1 LFPDFSSICSHKS
14 ALDFAIEKLGTT
26 SEQNDRK
33 RSKPRSKINN
43 LRAKWTWEQLG
54 NRTRRTRGKTR
65 DQGRPEGKASQQL
78 SVSRLC
84 LQNLHPRFKSGRRL
98 QFHSANPELLEART
112 RGKGATSLVSRRAWP
127 DLPHPVSR
135 TSARSGGHR
144 GNRASRQRL
153 PRHSIDRFFQA
164 IEHDKNLEQR
174 VRAKAEMYFDE
185 VFPHGE
191 PMSDGSW
198 VETIPPDF
206 GFEDLS

>member
-1 LFPDFSSICSHKS
+1 MRRTARARAGTRRRSQRNGMAISPRKHRVGPSLEANENFSPTSVQ
-14 ALDFAIEKLGTT
+14 ERPNTT
-26 SEQNDRK
+26 ENRGVLETREQDD
-33 RSKPRSKINN
+33 S
-43 LRAKWTWEQLG
+43 TTC
-54 NRTRRTRGKTR
+54 RTRR
-65 DQGRPEGKASQQL
+65 S
-78 SVSRLC
+78 

-206 GFEDLS
+206 GFEDLILS